1 MTTTSP
7 FHPALEEQVGSADGL
22 PKVQEATTQKRHFI
36 WEVQ

>member
-7 FHPALEEQVGSADGL
+7 FYLALEEQAGSADEL
-22 PKVQEATTQKRHFI
+22 PKVQEDTTQKRHFK